1 MSLGRKLPKVCHSRG
16 LPLLQLRNS
25 TYLNNHLS
33 ESAKTGVIGLL
44 SCHICSNNITSEF
57 DLLLVMK
64 QGAESGRKSAS
75 FMDSHPYFIVLKFG
89 PIDLM
94 FLLTGSP

>member
-1 MSLGRKLPKVCHSRG
+1 M
-16 LPLLQLRNS
+16 QLRNS
-25 TYLNNHLS
+25 TYLNSHLS
-33 ESAKTGVIGLL
+33 ESAKTDAFGLIA
-44 SCHICSNNITSEF
+44 CHICSNNITSEF

-64 QGAESGRKSAS
+64 QGGVESERKSAS
-75 FMDSHPYFIVLKFG
+75 FMDSHPYFNFLRFG